1 MTDTQRGFGADR
13 LALIADIEAWHF
25 WFEGRRRLVSD
36 LLRRVVAPGGG
47 RVLDIGCGTGAMSRH
62 LAGLGYRTVG
72 VDPLA
77 GARTP
82 ASGQVSLVRGDA
94 RALPVASGSCAAVLL
109 LDVLE
114 HTDDARALGEAH
126 RVLGPAGVSI
136 LAVPALP
143 WLWSVR
149 DDKAGHLR
157 RYTRRGVLDLVD
169 RAGFVVERWTGY
181 QCLLLPA
188 VALSRW
194 RARRR
199 RSALAGEEA
208 PGPLINR
215 LFGLV
220 NRMELSLGRFVR
232 WPIGSSLVVQC
243 RRSRPE
249 GTR

>member
-1 MTDTQRGFGADR
+1 MPARRMTDPERGFGEDR
-13 LALIADIEAWHF
+13 LAVIADIEAWHF
-25 WFEGRRRLVSD
+25 WFDGRRRPIGD
-36 LLRRVVAPGGG
+36 LLRRVAGTRAP
-47 RVLDIGCGTGAMSRH
+47 V
-62 LAGLGYRTVG
+62 
-72 VDPLA
+72 P
-77 GARTP
+77 
-82 ASGQVSLVRGDA
+82 GQVPLVRGDA

-109 LDVLE
+109 LDVIE
-114 HTDDARALGEAH
+114 HTDDARALGEAL
-126 RVLGPAGVSI
+126 RVLGPAGVAI
-136 LAVPALP
+136 VAVPALP

-199 RSALAGEEA
+199 RSALAREEA
-208 PGPLINR
+208 PGPLMNQ

-220 NRMELSLGRFVR
+220 SHLELSLGRFVR

-243 RRSRPE
+243 RRN
-249 GTR
+249 